1 MNARDCEERLQRF
14 ETMLHEP
21 MPLTTEDG
29 KPFDAPVD
37 GSLGLLAVGFRGVIA
52 WRQARSAAARQKS
65 GEDQTEANA

>member
-14 ETMLHEP
+14 ETMLHKP

-52 WRQARSAAARQKS
+52 WRQARSSAAQQKS
-65 GEDQTEANA
+65 DEDQTEANA

>member
-52 WRQARSAAARQKS
+52 
-65 GEDQTEANA
+65 